1 MEKQEVEVFLRQILP
16 LASLNFQ
23 QVFIY
28 PSAISFSGITHGG
41 VQISVFDCEL
51 GICIASTLST
61 IPSLQPCRESCAQ
74 VLLLLTVAWG
84 YHMGYRVYNPGWP
97 CVRQMLTLCTLFW
110 AGPIKHFKRQNLL
123 VRKPLR

>member
-28 PSAISFSGITHGG
+28 PSATSFSGITHGG
-41 VQISVFDCEL
+41 VQMSVFDSEL

-61 IPSLQPCRESCAQ
+61 IPSLQPCTKACAQ
-74 VLLLLTVAWG
+74 VLLLVVLGVPYG
-84 YHMGYRVYNPGWP
+84 IYRVYNPGWP
-97 CVRQMLTLCTLFW
+97 CVRQILTLCTLLW
-110 AGPIKHFKRQNLL
+110 AL
-123 VRKPLR
+123 